1 MDIAQSEIIKQ
12 REIVFAEMHPNP
24 DQAKTAV
31 LLLTGIE
38 GILTAEREEPT
49 LLSIRYNLMQVSLEQ
64 IESALIETGF
74 HLNSKLIFKLRRALY
89 YYTEETQRANCGCQ
103 RGDNGCTRKIF
114 VNRYQQMDHRCRD
127 HRPEYWR
134 KYL

>member
-1 MDIAQSEIIKQ
+1 MDIEQSEIIKQ
-12 REIVFAEMHPNP
+12 REIAFAELHPNP
-24 DQAKTAV
+24 DQAETAA

-49 LLSIRYNLMQVSLEQ
+49 LLSIRYNLMQISLEQ

-74 HLNSKLIFKLRRALY
+74 HLSTKLLFKLRRALY
-89 YYTEETQRANCGCQ
+89 YYTEETQRANSGC
-103 RGDNGCTRKIF
+103 RHGDSKCTRKIF
-114 VNRYQQMDHRCRD
+114 VNRYQQMDHSCRD
-127 HRPEYWR
+127 HRPEHWR